1 MKTREDFVS
10 NSSSCSFF
18 VGLHT
23 QDDVDA
29 FKKLASLISSRN
41 FISMEIFDSLSDAR
55 DRWYGTPFSTSEDQ
69 LSNLR
74 PGNYILCDSGEDHD
88 TLFEERYHD
97 MESLFVD
104 GKHQFKLYADKE
116 AHMTAYDDLPKDN
129 CHDYD
134 EFFKR
139 NWD

>member
-1 MKTREDFVS
+1 
-10 NSSSCSFF
+10 
-18 VGLHT
+18 
-23 QDDVDA
+23 
-29 FKKLASLISSRN
+29 
-41 FISMEIFDSLSDAR
+41 MEIFDSLSDAY

-69 LSNLR
+69 LSKLR

-88 TLFEERYHD
+88 TLFEERYRD

-104 GKHQFKLYADKE
+104 GKYQFKLYADKE
-116 AHMTAYDDLPKDN
+116 AHMTAYDDLPKDDS
-129 CHDYD
+129 HDYD